1 MSMGRSDAATGSGV
15 KPLRIL
21 AAEDHEKVRH
31 QVCALLETQAG
42 FEVVA
47 EVSNG
52 REAVDK
58 AQELQPEV
66 VVLDISMPVMGGLE
80 AAACLRRTAPRSKIL
95 FLSQHCSKAI
105 AETALATGASG
116 YVVKS
121 DAAID
126 LIPAVETV
134 SACGRFV
141 SSCLSQP

>member
-1 MSMGRSDAATGSGV
+1 MSMGRSDATTGSGV

-21 AAEDHEKVRH
+21 VAEDHEKVRH
-31 QVCALLETQAG
+31 QVCALLETKGG
-42 FEVVA
+42 FQVVA

-66 VVLDISMPVMGGLE
+66 VVMDLSMPVMGGLE
-80 AAACLRRTAPRSKIL
+80 AAAHLRRTAPRSKIL

-105 AETALATGASG
+105 AEIALATGASG
-116 YVVKS
+116 HVVAS

-134 SACGRFV
+134 SECGRFV

>member
-1 MSMGRSDAATGSGV
+1 MGRSDATAGSGV

-21 AAEDHEKVRH
+21 VAEDHEKVRH
-31 QVCALLETQAG
+31 QVCALLESKGG
-42 FEVVA
+42 FQVVA

-66 VVLDISMPVMGGLE
+66 VVMDISMPVMGGLE
-80 AAACLRRTAPRSKIL
+80 AAAHLRRAAPGSKIL
-95 FLSQHCSKAI
+95 FLSQHCSKVI
-105 AETALATGASG
+105 AEIALAAGASG

-126 LIPAVETV
+126 LIQAVLTV
-134 SACGRFV
+134 SGCGRFV
-141 SSCLSQP
+141 SSCLSH